1 MATTLLPPALPRA
14 PRPPLTPPRFTRAGV
29 AKRRTKG
36 DIVRVELKRPEDA
49 ATWEL
54 DTPHDLEVSSSVSKT
69 GREMRFLKL
78 NKEQCASLGFGHYFN
93 DKAASTRQLK
103 LNVLV
108 GASVAPGDTVPL
120 SVHGHGTSLKE
131 GWEGAELR
139 VVLVRV
145 AGDAE

>member
-14 PRPPLTPPRFTRAGV
+14 PRPPLTPPRFPRAG
-29 AKRRTKG
+29 ANSRRTKG
-36 DIVRVELKRPEDA
+36 DIVRVELERPGHA

-54 DTPHDLEVSSSVSKT
+54 DTPRQLEVSSSVSKT
-69 GREMRFLKL
+69 GREQRFLKL
-78 NKEQCASLGFGHYFN
+78 NKEQCASLGFGHYF
-93 DKAASTRQLK
+93 DGKAASTRHLK

-120 SVHGHGTSLKE
+120 VKHPHGTSLKE
-131 GWEGAELR
+131 GWVGAQLR
-139 VVLVRV
+139 LVLVRV